1 MSIIKDFRTYYRS
14 LDKYKKAFWIY
25 LFLIFIEGAMRKW
38 FMPGLSNL
46 WFMCREPIVI
56 WIVISSMNGRY
67 LKSNLAKGFM
77 AIGAVTLFSA
87 ITMGHHSIPIALY
100 GFRIWFFHI
109 PFIFIMSQR
118 LNRTDLI
125 KIMQFLCIVFI
136 PMTVLYVLQFLTPPN
151 NIINAA
157 VGGEVAEGTGTANGA
172 VRPPGT
178 FAHCLGSSY
187 YNPIVTCI
195 FAVVMFSNNY
205 RKQILEFKLGFP
217 ILTTCVVLTLIT
229 SVSRGTILQSAIT
242 ILFVSLIMTFAKI
255 GNSFFK
261 VLFSLLCLMLLIFII
276 SKIKVGD
283 MYLLDPVINRFTT
296 AAEHEGGTSGI
307 FLSRILEPYIF
318 WHNMGEV
325 ADIPFMGYGI
335 GFGSNFAAKAFT
347 GGAWMLGEW
356 SSQIVY
362 AEMGILFGAIVFFM
376 RTCYPIK
383 LFFKSMKTLKKNH
396 DILPITLW
404 TPSLQYFANGNIN
417 VVYSLGFIV
426 ILMIMLIVSIKTSHR
441 I

>member
-1 MSIIKDFRTYYRS
+1 
-14 LDKYKKAFWIY
+14 
-25 LFLIFIEGAMRKW
+25 
-38 FMPGLSNL
+38 
-46 WFMCREPIVI
+46 
-56 WIVISSMNGRY
+56 
-67 LKSNLAKGFM
+67 
-77 AIGAVTLFSA
+77 
-87 ITMGHHSIPIALY
+87 
-100 GFRIWFFHI
+100 
-109 PFIFIMSQR
+109 
-118 LNRTDLI
+118 
-125 KIMQFLCIVFI
+125 
-136 PMTVLYVLQFLTPPN
+136 
-151 NIINAA
+151 
-157 VGGEVAEGTGTANGA
+157 
-172 VRPPGT
+172 
-178 FAHCLGSSY
+178 
-187 YNPIVTCI
+187 
-195 FAVVMFSNNY
+195 
-205 RKQILEFKLGFP
+205 
-217 ILTTCVVLTLIT
+217 
-229 SVSRGTILQSAIT
+229 
-242 ILFVSLIMTFAKI
+242 
-255 GNSFFK
+255 
-261 VLFSLLCLMLLIFII
+261 MLLIFII

-404 TPSLQYFANGNIN
+404 TLSLQYFANGNIN

>member
-1 MSIIKDFRTYYRS
+1 
-14 LDKYKKAFWIY
+14 
-25 LFLIFIEGAMRKW
+25 
-38 FMPGLSNL
+38 
-46 WFMCREPIVI
+46 
-56 WIVISSMNGRY
+56 
-67 LKSNLAKGFM
+67 
-77 AIGAVTLFSA
+77 
-87 ITMGHHSIPIALY
+87 
-100 GFRIWFFHI
+100 
-109 PFIFIMSQR
+109 MSQR

-404 TPSLQYFANGNIN
+404 TLSLQYFANGNIN